1 MPLRDLAL
9 ALAVVAIWALNII
22 VIKVGVAEIPPLML
36 ITLRFALVAA
46 LLVPFYPVARHQLP
60 FLLLLSITFG
70 TLHFALLFIG
80 LGQAEA
86 GTGAILVQMGTPF
99 ATLLAVIVLKEA
111 LGFQR
116 LTGLLLSFAG
126 VIVLAGGPTLPAPL
140 PTAILLTSALAWAS
154 SQLLIKRGPAISP
167 MALAGWVALF
177 ATPQVALGSWWFE
190 QDQWQALT
198 SASWLA
204 WSAVLYTA
212 VMSSIVA
219 YGIWYGLL
227 RRHPVS
233 SVVPMMLLVPVLAV
247 ILGVLLMGDSL
258 GPYKLIGGG
267 LVVSGIGLIVI
278 QRGFKRGERRNASQ
292 HQGN

>member
-46 LLVPFYPVARHQLP
+46 LLVPFYPVARHELP
-60 FLLLLSITFG
+60 FLLLLSVTFG

-80 LGQAEA
+80 MEQAEA

-111 LGFQR
+111 LGIRR
-116 LTGLLLSFAG
+116 LAGLLLSFAG
-126 VIVLAGGPTLPAPL
+126 VVVLAGGPTLPAPL
-140 PTAILLTSALAWAS
+140 PTAILLIGALSWAI
-154 SQLLIKRGPAISP
+154 SQLLIKRGPAIPP

-177 ATPQVALGSWWFE
+177 ATPQVALGSWWLE
-190 QDQWQALT
+190 QGQWQALA

-204 WSAVLYTA
+204 WSTVFYTA

-247 ILGVLLMGDSL
+247 ILGVLLMGDPL
-258 GPYKLIGGG
+258 GPYKLIGGS

-278 QRGFKRGERRNASQ
+278 QRGPSRTGRRRLRAS
-292 HQGN
+292 

>member
-1 MPLRDLAL
+1 MPLRDFVL

-36 ITLRFALVAA
+36 ITLRFSLVAA

-60 FLLLLSITFG
+60 FLLLLSVTFG

-99 ATLLAVIVLKEA
+99 ATLLAVVFFKET
-111 LGFQR
+111 LGVKR
-116 LTGLLLSFAG
+116 LAGLLLSFAG

-140 PTAILLTSALAWAS
+140 PTAILLTGALAWAS

-190 QDQWQALT
+190 QGQWQALM

-204 WSAVLYTA
+204 WGAVFYTA

-233 SVVPMMLLVPVLAV
+233 RVVPMMLLVPVLAV
-247 ILGVLLMGDSL
+247 ILGVLLLGDSL
-258 GPYKLIGGG
+258 GPHKLIGGG
-267 LVVSGIGLIVI
+267 LVVAGIGLIVI
-278 QRGFKRGERRNASQ
+278 QRGVRRGTGRHRPAS
-292 HQGN
+292 